1 MIGRGG
7 PHCAA
12 AAAALTA
19 VCDRWGGVVYDVL
32 RSPRTE
38 MLSLLAGSIPSR
50 REDEATPGFI
60 ST

>member
-32 RSPRTE
+32 RSPYGATDGL
-38 MLSLLAGSIPSR
+38 LSLLAGSIPSKR
-50 REDEATPGFI
+50 DMR
-60 ST
+60 